1 MRQALTCLH
10 CLQVGNAL
18 EESLQVVQELPLLL
32 QHIAAATTSRRDV
45 PGGRVLIA
53 GTAGYEGE
61 AAVAAVAHLMHSAAS
76 SAHKALV
83 QASQHHMAL
92 RVRAHVPRCSLRR
105 RANTSVSSAAQ
116 LDCLASLAFRDA
128 TSTGAASPP
137 SSITLE

>member
-1 MRQALTCLH
+1 MTCLH

-18 EESLQVVQELPLLL
+18 EESLQLVQELPLLL
-32 QHIAAATTSRRDV
+32 QHIAAATTSRVDV
-45 PGGRVLIA
+45 PGGRVVIA

-92 RVRAHVPRCSLRR
+92 RVRAQCCAAHSAAGP
-105 RANTSVSSAAQ
+105 NTSVCCQMLSWDVLPLLLVQMPQA
-116 LDCLASLAFRDA
+116 
-128 TSTGAASPP
+128 
-137 SSITLE
+137 

>member
-1 MRQALTCLH
+1 M
-10 CLQVGNAL
+10 
-18 EESLQVVQELPLLL
+18 QELPLLL

-92 RVRAHVPRCSLRR
+92 RVRAHVLRCSMRR
-105 RANTSVSSAAQ
+105 RAKYFCLISCSVGLS
-116 LDCLASLAFRDA
+116 CLSWLLRCHKHRR
-128 TSTGAASPP
+128 
-137 SSITLE
+137 SITTRQHHPGVARGMLRQAAL